1 MVESVSMPL
10 GEMFLVGNSNSTDE
24 LPDDAR
30 DRKLRGSNN
39 NSNMRLHEKITV
51 TQRLSGIRSPKSR
64 GFLKPRDFRVIGTYI
79 FP

>member
-10 GEMFLVGNSNSTDE
+10 GEMFLVGNFDSTDE
-24 LPDDAR
+24 LPDDVR
-30 DRKLRGSNN
+30 DRKLRSGNN
-39 NSNMRLHEKITV
+39 NSNMRLHEKILV

-64 GFLKPRDFRVIGTYI
+64 GFLRPQDYRVIGTYI